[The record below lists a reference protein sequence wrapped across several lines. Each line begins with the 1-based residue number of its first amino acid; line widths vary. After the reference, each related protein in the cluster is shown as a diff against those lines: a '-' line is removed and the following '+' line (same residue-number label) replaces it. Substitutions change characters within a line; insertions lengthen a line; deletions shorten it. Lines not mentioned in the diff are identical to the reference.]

1 MEHAEGDLTTAEKL
15 DGDDKSDTR
24 ARAFHAQQ
32 AAEKAMKAVIA
43 ASGREPQ
50 WTHDL
55 VALARN
61 LPAGCPAGASNFDLS
76 ALADYA
82 TTSRYGSVRI
92 SKEDADAALNTA
104 KDVMDAMRACLD
116 SGADMGNLS

>member
-1 MEHAEGDLTTAEKL
+1 MAHAENDLSTAEKL
-15 DGDDKSDTR
+15 DDDDKSDIC

-55 VALARN
+55 VALAGD
-61 LPAGCPAGASNFDLS
+61 LPAGCSPGASDLD
-76 ALADYA
+76 LAQLTEYA
-82 TTSRYGSVRI
+82 TTSRYGSI
-92 SKEDADAALNTA
+92 ELLKDEADAALDTA
-104 KDVMDAMRACLD
+104 RDVMDAMRASL
-116 SGADMGNLS
+116 